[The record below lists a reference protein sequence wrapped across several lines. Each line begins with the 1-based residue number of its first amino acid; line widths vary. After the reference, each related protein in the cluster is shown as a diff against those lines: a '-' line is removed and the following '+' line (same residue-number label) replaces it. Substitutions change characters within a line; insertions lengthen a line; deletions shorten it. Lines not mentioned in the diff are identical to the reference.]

1 MTTEQKLVRQQLSQG
16 LSEQAI
22 ARNLGLLLSDV
33 KKIAATVSPR
43 KNGETRRT
51 GYLRSKAR
59 RWSER

>member
-16 LSEQAI
+16 ISEQAI

-33 KKIAATVSPR
+33 KKIAATISPR
-43 KNGETRRT
+43 KNSESRGS

-59 RWSER
+59 RWGER